1 MSPAPRQA
9 LLSHIGEFQLIQSI
23 AHGFS
28 SRGPRP
34 LVGIGDDAAILSRSS
49 GSHFV
54 ISTDLLVEDI
64 HFSRTT
70 ASFYDI
76 GYKAAVANLSDIAAM
91 GATPTYILVA
101 VALPSHLKYHDWKEL
116 YRGLSVPCKAHGVQ
130 LVGGDTS
137 ASRSSLFLAI
147 TILGQVEPNCGLTR
161 GGAREGEIIYV
172 SGSLGNS
179 AAGLAWLTRQAT
191 QVNTSTLRQPMKF
204 LVSRHLRPTPRIALG
219 RLLSSRGFASAAL
232 DLSDGLSGDLR
243 HLCQQS
249 RVGALLQEA
258 SLPLSPHLVAYAAQ
272 MKVDPLLW
280 ALHGGEE
287 YELLFTVPPKY
298 QRRLELAVKQLGIP
312 VTAIGVM
319 TPRRSGIR
327 ISHPDGKTQKL
338 LPQSYVHFAD

>member
-23 AHGFS
+23 ARGFS
-28 SRGPRP
+28 SRGPLP
-34 LVGIGDDAAILSRSS
+34 LVGIGDDAAILSHPP
-49 GSHFV
+49 GSHLV

-64 HFSRTT
+64 HFSRST
-70 ASFYDI
+70 ASLYDI

-101 VALPSHLKYHDWKEL
+101 VALPSHLKYQDWKEL

-147 TILGQVEPNCGLTR
+147 TILGQVEPNRALTR
-161 GGAREGEIIYV
+161 GGAKEGEIIYV
-172 SGSLGNS
+172 SGTLGNS
-179 AAGLAWLTRQAT
+179 AAGLACLTRQAK
-191 QVNTSTLRQPMKF
+191 QVHTPNQRQPMKF
-204 LVSRHLRPTPRIALG
+204 LVHRHLRPTPRIGLG

-232 DLSDGLSGDLR
+232 DLSDGLSGDLL

-249 RVGALLQEA
+249 RVGALIREN
-258 SLPLSPHLVAYAAQ
+258 SLPLSPHLVTYASQ
-272 MKVDPLLW
+272 MNVDPLLW

-298 QRRLELAVKQLGIP
+298 QRRLEVAVKQLGLP
-312 VTAIGVM
+312 VTAIGLM
-319 TPRRSGIR
+319 TSRRSGLR
-327 ISHPDGKTQKL
+327 IAHTDGKTQKL
-338 LPQSYVHFAD
+338 LPQSYVHFSD